1 MHWGGPSRA
10 CVSSKLSIKTSLGLP
25 AGGSRGR
32 PSPLIIK
39 NSPTVGLRPW
49 VECQKSRRCVCSRE
63 FRRSDVGE
71 LYPVALQTVG
81 TSGSVRIDPRRYRR
95 WRLQIGRSAVPE
107 PSPVQQNT
115 PGGVASPR
123 VCRHLTRFVV
133 QTVGIVPDTVEQR
146 ARYLGTFSLEPLQV

>member
-1 MHWGGPSRA
+1 MHQGGPSRA
-10 CVSSKLSIKTSLGLP
+10 WVSSKLQAKAMLWLP

-49 VECQKSRRCVCSRE
+49 VKCQKSRRCVCSRE
-63 FRRSDVGE
+63 FRRSDVGD
-71 LYPVALQTVG
+71 LYPVVLQTVG
-81 TSGSVRIDPRRYRR
+81 TSGSVRIHPRRHRR
-95 WRLQIGRSAVPE
+95 WRAFQIGRPPVPE

-123 VCRHLTRFVV
+123 VCRHLTRLFLE
-133 QTVGIVPDTVEQR
+133 TVGIVADTVDQR
-146 ARYLGTFSLEPLQV
+146 ARVILARSL

>member
-1 MHWGGPSRA
+1 MHGGGPSRA
-10 CVSSKLSIKTSLGLP
+10 CVSSKLSIKTTLGLP

-32 PSPLIIK
+32 HSPLIIK

-49 VECQKSRRCVCSRE
+49 VKCQKSRRCVCSRE

-81 TSGSVRIDPRRYRR
+81 TSGSVRIHPRRHRR
-95 WRLQIGRSAVPE
+95 WRVLQIGRSAVPE

-123 VCRHLTRFVV
+123 VCRHLTRLVLR
-133 QTVGIVPDTVEQR
+133 TVGIPDTVEQR
-146 ARYLGTFSLEPLQV
+146 ARVILARSL